1 MSDDRMIKLGFDV
14 DQIKN
19 SLDSMDSKLDK
30 VEDKVHQSNIEFK
43 EHIAREAVSDE
54 AIIGELRKMN
64 ELWRESND
72 NWREHMQRTR
82 LNEVAVD
89 HLKEINE
96 KSEKRLQIVEDDLKG
111 RKAVVKFF
119 KVVGIIGVAV
129 SGSIGAYMALVNLL
143 HL

>member
-1 MSDDRMIKLGFDV
+1 MGDDRIIKLGFDI

-30 VEDKVHQSNIEFK
+30 VEDKVHQGNIEFK
-43 EHIAREAVSDE
+43 EHIARESVSDE

-64 ELWRESND
+64 DLWRESND

-111 RKAVVKFF
+111 RKAVVNFF
-119 KVVGIIGVAV
+119 KVVGIIAVAI
-129 SGSIGAYMALVNLL
+129 SGTIGAYLAIVNLL

>member
-30 VEDKVHQSNIEFK
+30 VQDKVHEGNIEFK
-43 EHIAREAVSDE
+43 EHITREAVSME
-54 AIIGELRKMN
+54 IIVEEIRKTN
-64 ELWRESND
+64 ELWSKSND

-119 KVVGIIGVAV
+119 KVVGIIAVAV
-129 SGSIGAYMALVNLL
+129 SGTIGAYLAILNLL

>member
-1 MSDDRMIKLGFDV
+1 MGDDRIIKLGFDV

-30 VEDKVHQSNIEFK
+30 VEDKVHQGNIEFK
-43 EHIAREAVSDE
+43 EHIAREAVSDD

-64 ELWRESND
+64 ELWKESNE

-82 LNEVAVD
+82 LNEVAVG

-111 RKAVVKFF
+111 RKAVIKFF
-119 KVVGIIGVAV
+119 KVIGIIAVAI
-129 SGSIGAYMALVNLL
+129 SGSIGAYLAIVNLL